1 MGIKGRGEGG
11 RYKGEEGDWQESK
24 RGKEEKEESVIYPC
38 RIVSYRIASY
48 RIASYLPFWP
58 SPIPHAPRPCTGT
71 DSIVLLTTGWTF
83 PSSPLP
89 IPPILPPKPH
99 LASHRPS
106 TAPMTNTTNKNTRS
120 TQLLEIHLAV
130 TKGVRIHVSTRCPRA
145 RERPHGRKN
154 RSVMYA
160 PSLAYFL
167 PPSTRMKRTTRNE
180 TPGKIAGLEKKL
192 AVVFGRTRGMLRG
205 EGI

>member
-1 MGIKGRGEGG
+1 MSYTR
-11 RYKGEEGDWQESK
+11 
-24 RGKEEKEESVIYPC
+24 V
-38 RIVSYRIASY
+38 VSYRIVSHRIVSSILTISHPSRSPPVY
-48 RIASYLPFWP
+48 RHRFHRAAYHGLDFSLF
-58 SPIPHAPRPCTGT
+58 PRNH
-71 DSIVLLTTGWTF
+71 LTT
-83 PSSPLP
+83 S
-89 IPPILPPKPH
+89 PKPH
-99 LASHRPS
+99 LASPRPS
-106 TAPMTNTTNKNTRS
+106 TAPTQTTTSKNTRS

-130 TKGVRIHVSTRCPRA
+130 TKVVRTHVSTRCPRA

-192 AVVFGRTRGMLRG
+192 AVVFGRTGGMLRG